1 MTTPMPDYGLNL
13 SSKDEQSAQSAIL
26 LKAEDYAKKFIE
38 LQVEDSNYNHELSAA
53 QLWAIKK
60 DGSFHLLTAHP
71 DVYELLSSDE
81 FNLYNYLGVIIH
93 TTGWAAPLNEDGNVD
108 TAPSKHLMRRRIGL
122 AACVTNSSVGSAI
135 SFADDPEIITDP
147 GSATGSLA
155 DALSSYWDRNSHPF

>member
-1 MTTPMPDYGLNL
+1 MPDYGLNI
-13 SSKDEQSAQSAIL
+13 SSKDQQPTQSITL
-26 LKAEDYAKKFIE
+26 LTAEDYAKNFIE
-38 LQVEDSNYNHELSAA
+38 LQVEDSNYNHELSAS

-71 DVYELLSSDE
+71 DVYELLNTEE

-93 TTGWAAPLNEDGNVD
+93 TTGWAAPLDEDGNVG

-122 AACVTNSSVGSAI
+122 AACVTDHSVGSAI
-135 SFADDPEIITDP
+135 SFADDSEIITDP